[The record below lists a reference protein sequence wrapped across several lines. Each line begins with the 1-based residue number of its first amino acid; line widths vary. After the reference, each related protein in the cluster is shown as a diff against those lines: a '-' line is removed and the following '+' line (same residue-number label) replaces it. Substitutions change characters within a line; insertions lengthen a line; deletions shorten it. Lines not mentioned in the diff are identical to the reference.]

1 MLPAQPPFQRNA
13 EGGWE
18 LLEEEAKRLVFTTT
32 DSEGL
37 ADKVTFFVRMEEV
50 IDLSKANDASMYCGE
65 VSKHLLQVSLR
76 AVCVWAVCVVLRRG
90 V

>member
-1 MLPAQPPFQRNA
+1 MKIFTLRPDTFTLNFNLIFQ
-13 EGGWE
+13 
-18 LLEEEAKRLVFTTT
+18 
-32 DSEGL
+32 
-37 ADKVTFFVRMEEV
+37 VRMEEV

-76 AVCVWAVCVVLRRG
+76 AVCVWAVCVVLRGG